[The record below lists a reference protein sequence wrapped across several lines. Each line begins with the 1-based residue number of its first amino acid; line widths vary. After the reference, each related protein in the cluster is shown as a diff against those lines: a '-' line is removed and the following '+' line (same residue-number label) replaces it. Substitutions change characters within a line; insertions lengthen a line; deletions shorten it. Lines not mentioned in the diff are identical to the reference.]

1 MVFES
6 TFCVKDL
13 VRKQTNKINEK
24 KNKDRNM
31 KGNATYMEH
40 LKIKRKRGKKKN
52 N

>member
-13 VRKQTNKINEK
+13 VRKQTNKINE